1 MVLSP
6 ISTDFQCKN
15 WTVKE
20 RQGHK
25 KTTLPQ
31 ECGEE
36 CCRAGER
43 ESTPVAT
50 TAAAVAAATATI
62 TTVAAA
68 TATVSAAFVATAA
81 TFVAAAATTFVAA
94 AATTAS
100 AGFASF
106 CCVDTQ
112 GTALVVLVIQCG
124 NRRIGSRHFAHG
136 NKCKTTRAARF
147 TIGDDFHAF
156 HRTVGTEEL
165 GDLIFSSGEG
175 QIAHIDIH
183 NCNCNKKT
191 LF

>member
-1 MVLSP
+1 MWL
-6 ISTDFQCKN
+6 KN
-15 WTVKE
+15 VWE
-20 RQGHK
+20 GW
-25 KTTLPQ
+25 
-31 ECGEE
+31 G
-36 CCRAGER
+36 
-43 ESTPVAT
+43 STPIAATTTTVAT
-50 TAAAVAAATATI
+50 AATATI

-68 TATVSAAFVATAA
+68 ATATVTTAFVAATAAATFVAAAATATFVAATAA
-81 TFVAAAATTFVAA
+81 TFVAAAATTFVAS
-94 AATTAS
+94 AATATS
-100 AGFASF
+100 AGFAGF
-106 CCVDTQ
+106 RCVDAQ
-112 GTALVVLVIQCG
+112 GTALVVLVIQSG

-165 GDLIFSSGEG
+165 GDLIFSGGEG